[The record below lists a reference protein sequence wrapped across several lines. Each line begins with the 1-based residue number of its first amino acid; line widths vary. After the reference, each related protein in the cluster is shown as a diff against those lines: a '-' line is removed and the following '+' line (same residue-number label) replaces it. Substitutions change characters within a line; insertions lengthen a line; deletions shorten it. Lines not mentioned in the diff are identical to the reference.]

1 MISTSTT
8 PPPRAAGSSGDKHHL
23 PGPMSNL
30 PRDMG
35 PVPAAV
41 VIGGAAG
48 KELHPMIAKLADM
61 IWLELN

>member
-1 MISTSTT
+1 
-8 PPPRAAGSSGDKHHL
+8 
-23 PGPMSNL
+23 
-30 PRDMG
+30 MG

-48 KELHPMIAKLADM
+48 KEIHPMIAKLADM